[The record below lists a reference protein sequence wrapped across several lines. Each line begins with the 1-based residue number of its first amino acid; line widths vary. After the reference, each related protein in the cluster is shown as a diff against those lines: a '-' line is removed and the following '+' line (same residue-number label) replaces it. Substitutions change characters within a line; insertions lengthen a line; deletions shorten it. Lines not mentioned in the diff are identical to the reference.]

1 MKAIMIGILSAFFF
15 AFTFVLNAAMEMN
28 GGSWYWSASL
38 RYFFM
43 IPLLLIIVLYR
54 KSLRALMIE
63 MKKPLENGYYGA
75 QLDLGYFMPLY
86 VLLLP
91 MVPAG

>member
-1 MKAIMIGILSAFFF
+1 MEEAGIECIAPL
-15 AFTFVLNAAMEMN
+15 LL
-28 GGSWYWSASL
+28 YD
-38 RYFFM
+38 
-43 IPLLLIIVLYR
+43 PLLLIIVLYR